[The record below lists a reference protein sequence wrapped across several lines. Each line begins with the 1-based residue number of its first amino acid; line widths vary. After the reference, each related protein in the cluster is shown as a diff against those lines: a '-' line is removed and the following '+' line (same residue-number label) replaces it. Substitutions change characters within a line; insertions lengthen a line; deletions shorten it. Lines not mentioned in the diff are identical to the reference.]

1 MPKFDIS
8 FPVTVS
14 PVDGGGLPWSRTVR
28 VRIEAEDAEKAV
40 AYLGCY
46 LQGRLAVALQEER
59 EVAKNDPRNGLKDFE
74 AMREVLGGLAPKEPL
89 GHGDVVGPLAGA
101 PGPGED

>member
-28 VRIEAEDAEKAV
+28 LRIEAEDAEKAV
-40 AYLGCY
+40 TYLGDH
-46 LQGRLAVALQEER
+46 LSLNLALAR
-59 EVAKNDPRNGLKDFE
+59 EYEGH
-74 AMREVLGGLAPKEPL
+74 EPSSS
-89 GHGDVVGPLAGA
+89 G
-101 PGPGED
+101 